1 MTKLSVAIKSALLA
15 GAALTATTVSA
26 SDKDLLETLY
36 QNGVLNK
43 AQFEKLSKQ
52 ADEKEAAAKSSA
64 SLTPAMTKALDWAT
78 RIKVSGDIRARQEF
92 RDSDDK
98 GVEKS
103 RQRIRARIAIAAKIN
118 DDVDAG
124 VRLVTTGGTT
134 SSNQDLGDSFDGKD
148 VFFDRAYI
156 DWHPEFA
163 NGAHLI
169 VGKMK
174 QQWYRITDNVW
185 DSDVNP
191 EGILGKYSHQVG
203 PVKLT
208 GTAGYFLID
217 GENIGKDSFSD
228 DLNMYHYGISGAM
241 KFNDAVKASLG
252 FNSYLYNGTEG
263 ADDGGFDLGIK
274 GNTTS
279 DFKLYEVASKVDIK
293 TGILP
298 IKLYGSYVVNA
309 ADMETAQ
316 QEDQDTAWLAGIG
329 TKWNKFKLDYNY
341 RDTQANAVVDAFN
354 DSDFNDGA
362 TSARGH
368 KVKLGY
374 SISKNFSAS
383 LAYMAAEEYGAR
395 AINNGHND
403 RDTFQIDLKA
413 KF

>member
-1 MTKLSVAIKSALLA
+1 MSKLSVAIKSALFA
-15 GAALTATTVSA
+15 GVAFTAIPASA
-26 SDKDLLETLY
+26 SDKELLETLF

-43 AQFEKLSKQ
+43 AQFESLSKK
-52 ADEKEAAAKSSA
+52 ADEKEAAAQNAA
-64 SLTPAMTKALDWAT
+64 SLTPAMTKALDWAS
-78 RIKVSGDIRARQEF
+78 RVKVSGDVRVRQEF

-103 RQRIRARIAIAAKIN
+103 RQRIRARIAVGAKIN

-124 VRLVTTGGTT
+124 FRLVTSGGTT
-134 SSNQDLGDSFDGKD
+134 SANKDLGDSFGGKN
-148 VFFDRAYI
+148 VYFDRAYI

-174 QQWYRITDNVW
+174 MQWYRITDNVW

-191 EGILGKYSHQVG
+191 EGILGKYSHQAG

-228 DLNMYHYGISGAM
+228 DMNMYHYGISGAI
-241 KFNDAVKASLG
+241 KFNNAVKASLG

-263 ADDGGFDLGIK
+263 NDDGGFDLGIK

-279 DFKLYEVASKVDIK
+279 DFKLYEVAGKVDIK
-293 TGILP
+293 MGVLP

-309 ADMETAQ
+309 ADMDTAQ

-329 TKWNKFKLDYNY
+329 TKWNAFKLDYNY

-354 DSDFNDGA
+354 DSDFNDGS
-362 TSARGH
+362 TSSRGH
-368 KVKLGY
+368 KIKLGY
-374 SISKNFSAS
+374 NISKNFAAS

-395 AINNGHND
+395 ALNSGRND